1 MNKKYKIEIWQYHS
15 IVDTFESD
23 NINEILEW
31 YKEKWQPAYRY
42 GACAFYVYKNNKR
55 LDFNEEDKLGFFDYD
70 YED

>member
-31 YKEKWQPAYRY
+31 YKEEWQAAYRY
-42 GACAFYVYKNNKR
+42 ARAPSMFIKITKN
-55 LDFNEEDKLGFFDYD
+55 
-70 YED
+70 